1 MARDIKTYLEELK
14 SELEGM
20 DAALVQDALSDAE
33 EFLAT
38 AVEDALSG
46 QPEKTDADVLG
57 GIIDKYGAPSEVAA
71 SYREMESRFPGLRR
85 PARPSKRKKGLAVYF
100 SVVADLRAWG
110 PFLYMVLSFLTGSIY
125 FGWALLGASVS
136 AMSLILIVGIPLTSL
151 FLLSVRGIALLEGRV
166 VEALLGTRMPR
177 KPLFVSPNLRWIDK
191 LKALFTESIT
201 WKSLLYMIVQL
212 PLGYV
217 YFGLSAALLLFS
229 LAFITS
235 PVAELVFHKPLEL
248 LGGGAFTPVWLLPV
262 VSVAGFFLLALTLHL
277 AKWVGKV
284 HGRWAKSMLV
294 RK

>member
-1 MARDIKTYLEELK
+1 MIQDIKTYLEELK
-14 SELEGM
+14 KELEGM
-20 DAALVQDALSDAE
+20 DTALVQDALSDAE

-38 AVEDALSG
+38 AIKDALAVR
-46 QPEKTDADVLG
+46 PEKTAADVLAA
-57 GIIDKYGAPSEVAA
+57 IIDKYGTPSEVAA
-71 SYREMESRFPGLRR
+71 AYREMESRFPALRR
-85 PARPSKRKKGLAVYF
+85 PSLLPKTKRGLSEYF
-100 SVVADLRAWG
+100 GVIADLKAWG

-125 FGWALLGASVS
+125 FSWVLVGASVS
-136 AMSLILIVGIPLTSL
+136 ALSLILIIGIPLTSL
-151 FLLSVRGIALLEGRV
+151 FLLSIRGIALLEGRV

-212 PLGYV
+212 PLGYI
-217 YFGLSAALLLFS
+217 YLGLSAALLLFS

-235 PVAELVFHKPLEL
+235 PVAELVFHKPLDLFGAE
-248 LGGGAFTPVWLLPV
+248 AFTPVWLLPI

-284 HGRWAKSMLV
+284 HGRWAKFMLV

>member
-1 MARDIKTYLEELK
+1 MIHDIKTYLEELK
-14 SELEGM
+14 RELEGM
-20 DAALVQDALSDAE
+20 DTALVQDALSDAE
-33 EFLAT
+33 EFLTT
-38 AVEDALSG
+38 AVEDALAG
-46 QPEKTDADVLG
+46 QPEKTDVDVLG
-57 GIIDKYGAPSEVAA
+57 GIIEKYGTPSEVATA
-71 SYREMESRFPGLRR
+71 YKGTESRFPGLRR
-85 PARPSKRKKGLAVYF
+85 PARPLKTKKGLSEYF

-110 PFLYMVLSFLTGSIY
+110 PFLYMILCFLTGSIY
-125 FGWALLGASVS
+125 FSWALIGASVS
-136 AMSLILIVGIPLTSL
+136 AMSLILIIGIPLTSL
-151 FLLSVRGIALLEGRV
+151 FLLSIRGIALLEGRV

-212 PLGYV
+212 PLGYI
-217 YFGLSAALLLFS
+217 YIFLSAALLLVS

-235 PVAELVFHKPLEL
+235 PVAELVFRKPLEL
-248 LGGGAFTPVWLLPV
+248 LGGEAFTPVWLLPI